1 MTRSPLENQ
10 LHAILETVGEGVISI
25 DTSQRIRVINR
36 EVERIFGYTRDELIG
51 APIHNLMPERYHAAH
66 NAAFARRVK
75 NPGGADPVK
84 YRELEGRRKDGT
96 IFPLEVRFTNV
107 EVGGELFFIASA
119 RDITERKQARE
130 ELEMRSRE
138 IARLNEELRRERD
151 YLLQEVKSSGQFGE
165 VICKSHKFKLV
176 LAQVD
181 AVAKTDATVLILG
194 ESGVGKELIART
206 IHERSR
212 RKDRPLV
219 RVNCASIA
227 KNLFESEF
235 FGHTRGAFTGAVRD
249 REGRFQLADS
259 GTIFLDEIGEV
270 PVELQS
276 KLLRVLQEQQFERV
290 GDDRTRSV
298 DVRVIAA
305 TNRDLLEEV
314 ARGRFRED
322 LYYRLGVFPIEVLPL
337 RERREDILPLAVHFL
352 RRSSERMGLPVPR
365 VTRSAA
371 KMLAEYNWPGN
382 VRELQNVIERGV
394 ILAAGQVIR
403 PDMLALDLSARIQ
416 QRLARGLGANDMPPR
431 RLQPVIE
438 PTREQI
444 VDALHRHAGIV
455 KRAAADLGLSRPA
468 LYRRM
473 KRLGIQPPRAA
484 KS

>member
-1 MTRSPLENQ
+1 M
-10 LHAILETVGEGVISI
+10 AA
-25 DTSQRIRVINR
+25 RIARHMNAR
-36 EVERIFGYTRDELIG
+36 KYR
-51 APIHNLMPERYHAAH
+51 AAH
-66 NAAFARRVK
+66 RVK
-75 NPGGADPVK
+75 
-84 YRELEGRRKDGT
+84 RRRGSD
-96 IFPLEVRFTNV
+96 
-107 EVGGELFFIASA
+107 
-119 RDITERKQARE
+119 
-130 ELEMRSRE
+130 
-138 IARLNEELRRERD
+138 
-151 YLLQEVKSSGQFGE
+151 
-165 VICKSHKFKLV
+165 
-176 LAQVD
+176 
-181 AVAKTDATVLILG
+181 
-194 ESGVGKELIART
+194 T